1 VIHQKYCS
9 ISFMKD
15 MEDTSPKEEN
25 NGLALQPIL
34 FSKEQYK
41 ELLRAVGAY
50 GLIKQSSVVPSLAS
64 GQFGDFLIEQGKKFG
79 FEKISMDEIDWFDEV
94 NDEVFE
100 ALFQYTQE
108 EMWRHLAHLLAQRDV
123 RNEIGDKT
131 GLSEGELPSDMF
143 LDAMAV
149 KVQMYLKE
157 FEKNGIK
164 NITVSCKGAHLS
176 PLQISEEQ

>member
-1 VIHQKYCS
+1 MIN
-9 ISFMKD
+9 FMNMK
-15 MEDTSPKEEN
+15 DTSPKEEH

-34 FSKEQYK
+34 FTKNQYK
-41 ELLRAVGAY
+41 ELLRAVSAY
-50 GLIKQSSVVPSLAS
+50 GLVKQSAVIPSLAS

-79 FEKISMDEIDWFDEV
+79 FDKISMNKMDWFDEI
-94 NDEVFE
+94 NEEVFE

-123 RNEIGDKT
+123 RNEIDDAT
-131 GLSEGELPSDMF
+131 GLSESELSSDMF
-143 LDAMAV
+143 LDAMAG

-164 NITVSCKGAHLS
+164 NITVSCKNAHTS
-176 PLQISEEQ
+176 PLQIIED